1 MTDSLLPNAPS
12 LEEPLEMLEA
22 CHERIEAQL
31 RTLERL
37 LDYLP
42 RHGADEQARQAARNV
57 LRYFELAGPN
67 HHEDEERN
75 LFPTLIERAGAE
87 DAAAVRALVADLLA
101 WDWPEGAY
109 DLVVAMFIQFAN
121 PAERERIFAGMVQ
134 ALKPG
139 GRLLLHGYTPK
150 QLEYRT
156 GGPGAVDNLYTPEML
171 RQAFAGLEIEA
182 LREYEAELNEGL
194 AHRGRSALIDLVARK
209 PA

>member
-42 RHGADEQARQAARNV
+42 RHGADEQARQAASNV

-75 LFPTLIERAGAE
+75 LFPTLIELAGAE

-101 WDWPEGAY
+101 DHVRMAEALDVVRRQLAPIAEGIA
-109 DLVVAMFIQFAN
+109 A
-121 PAERERIFAGMVQ
+121 
-134 ALKPG
+134 ALEENSVRRLSGLYRQHIGKENRGLLPLAR
-139 GRLLLHGYTPK
+139 RLLS
-150 QLEYRT
+150 Q
-156 GGPGAVDNLYTPEML
+156 ADVD
-171 RQAFAGLEIEA
+171 A
-182 LREYEAELNEGL
+182 LSRAMT
-194 AHRGRSALIDLVARK
+194 ARRSPRPD
-209 PA
+209 

>member
-75 LFPTLIERAGAE
+75 LFPTLIERAGTE
-87 DAAAVRALVADLLA
+87 DAAAPSCAASAISAWRTPSASRSTKPSTARA
-101 WDWPEGAY
+101 P
-109 DLVVAMFIQFAN
+109 
-121 PAERERIFAGMVQ
+121 
-134 ALKPG
+134 
-139 GRLLLHGYTPK
+139 
-150 QLEYRT
+150 
-156 GGPGAVDNLYTPEML
+156 
-171 RQAFAGLEIEA
+171 
-182 LREYEAELNEGL
+182 
-194 AHRGRSALIDLVARK
+194 SASSSRR
-209 PA
+209 P